1 MKLIYR
7 KTLKLASISK
17 ARPNSLLL
25 RIPSTIRDMMNFK
38 PNEEVTID
46 VLEEKDCRTIRIYK
60 NRE

>member
-1 MKLIYR
+1 MKLVYR
-7 KTLKLASISK
+7 TTKKLASISK

-25 RIPSTIRDMMNFK
+25 RIPSTIRDIMDFQ

-60 NRE
+60 KRE